1 VKTKLVFLFI
11 NILFC
16 TAFTQAQNDMSVTIA
31 IDTSQNLVITQTDVL
46 DKNIASIETKD
57 TSQPNLIIKRPKK
70 KWIAA
75 LLAFPLPFG
84 VVGLHRI
91 YLGTQPH
98 IPLVYV
104 GTVGGVFGLLP
115 LADFIAILN
124 TKEDDL
130 QNFNTGKV
138 FFWIRK

>member
-1 VKTKLVFLFI
+1 LKTKPFFLFI
-11 NILFC
+11 CILFC
-16 TAFTQAQNDMSVTIA
+16 TVISRAQNETSVVLET
-31 IDTSQNLVITQTDVL
+31 DTTLTFVHSDTRSLDENIVIIS
-46 DKNIASIETKD
+46 KKD
-57 TSQPNLIIKRPKK
+57 TSQSSTTAKRQKK

-124 TKEDDL
+124 SKEEDL

>member
-1 VKTKLVFLFI
+1 VKTNRIFLLI
-11 NILFC
+11 SILFC
-16 TAFTQAQNDMSVTIA
+16 TAFTQAQNEMPVILET
-31 IDTSQNLVITQTDVL
+31 DTFQNLVTTNIDVL
-46 DKNIASIETKD
+46 DKNTITIDTKD
-57 TSQPNLIIKRPKK
+57 TNQPSTIVKHPKK

-124 TKEDDL
+124 TKEEDL

>member
-1 VKTKLVFLFI
+1 VKTKRIFLFI
-11 NILFC
+11 SVFIC
-16 TAFTQAQNDMSVTIA
+16 TAFIQAQNEMPSTLE
-31 IDTSQNLVITQTDVL
+31 IDTAQNIVINPPRQL
-46 DKNIASIETKD
+46 DENIVIIDTKD
-57 TSQPNLIIKRPKK
+57 TSQPSPIIKHPKK

>member
-1 VKTKLVFLFI
+1 M
-11 NILFC
+11 
-16 TAFTQAQNDMSVTIA
+16 QAQNELSVTIA
-31 IDTSQNLVITQTDVL
+31 IDTSQKLVIPTEDVL
-46 DKNIASIETKD
+46 DKNVVTINTND
-57 TSQPNLIIKRPKK
+57 TSKTLQITKHPKK

-104 GTVGGVFGLLP
+104 GTIGGVFGLLP

>member
-11 NILFC
+11 YILFC
-16 TAFTQAQNDMSVTIA
+16 TAFTQAQNEMSVTIA
-31 IDTSQNLVITQTDVL
+31 IDTSQNHVITQTDVL
-46 DKNIASIETKD
+46 DKNVVSIDTKD
-57 TSQPNLIIKRPKK
+57 TSQPHIIIKHPKK

>member
-1 VKTKLVFLFI
+1 LKTKPFFLFI
-11 NILFC
+11 CILFC
-16 TAFTQAQNDMSVTIA
+16 TVISRAQNETSVVLET
-31 IDTSQNLVITQTDVL
+31 DTTLTFVYSDTHSLDENIVIIS
-46 DKNIASIETKD
+46 KKD
-57 TSQPNLIIKRPKK
+57 TSQSSTTAKRQKK

-124 TKEDDL
+124 SKEEDL

>member
-1 VKTKLVFLFI
+1 LKTKRFFLFI
-11 NILFC
+11 GILFC
-16 TAFTQAQNDMSVTIA
+16 VAFTQAQNEIPITLE
-31 IDTSQNLVITQTDVL
+31 IDSAKTFAVSENLVL
-46 DKNIASIETKD
+46 DKNIVTIETKD
-57 TSQPNLIIKRPKK
+57 TSQGSLIIKHPKK

-104 GTVGGVFGLLP
+104 GTVGGVFGILP

-130 QNFNTGKV
+130 QNLNTGKV